1 MQRFFNK
8 TSQEKFPDDVTAKS
22 SSGKDF
28 PFKIEGVCA
37 VSDVTKPSR
46 STKDF
51 PFQIP
56 GISAVSDVT
65 VKKPKPLP
73 RPVPEAERVTEAYI
87 LEKLSITWADSR
99 RIQNVPQGT
108 QAWLDARKNRLTAS
122 NFGAAIG
129 NNRYKSPN
137 GLLRDMLWNV
147 FRGNAATRWG
157 SEHEDIARDAYIAR
171 VQREIDDGTSPYTSI
186 RVEETGLFVNPARS
200 WLGSSPDGVVH
211 VTTRDGGS
219 HKFLLEIKCPFRKRF
234 YDPPVPDYYNCQIQG
249 VMANMDLPYC
259 DFVVWTPTGMQ
270 VTRVPFDTEFW
281 EGTLL
286 PGLEKFYKERYLPAI
301 VAKANGLLAPGETTT
316 TLNL

>member
-8 TSQEKFPDDVTAKS
+8 VNQA
-22 SSGKDF
+22 DF
-28 PFKIEGVCA
+28 PFKLPVA
-37 VSDVTKPSR
+37 HRDVTSPPSR
-46 STKDF
+46 DKCF
-51 PFQIP
+51 PFHIP
-56 GISAVSDVT
+56 GVSANIDVT
-65 VKKPKPLP
+65 VTKPKPLP
-73 RPVPEAERVTEAYI
+73 RPVPEAERVTEESI
-87 LEKLSITWADSR
+87 LQNLTISWEDSQRIEKI
-99 RIQNVPQGT
+99 PQGT

-129 NNRYKSPN
+129 MNRYKSPT
-137 GLLRDMLWNV
+137 GLIRDSLWCN

-157 SEHEDIARDAYIAR
+157 SEHEDIARDAYVER
-171 VQREIDDGTSPYTSI
+171 VQREIDEGTSQFTSI
-186 RVEETGLFVNPARS
+186 RVEETGLFVNPATP
-200 WLGSSPDGVVH
+200 WLGSSPDGIVH

-219 HKFLLEIKCPFRKRF
+219 HKFLLEIKCPFRKAF
-234 YDPPVPDYYNCQIQG
+234 YSDTVPTYYNCQIQG

-270 VTRVPFDTEFW
+270 VTRVPFDKEFW
-281 EGTLL
+281 EGTLF